1 MLARKAD
8 LLLLVGGRICAA
20 LIALFVLRAATTLLV
35 PEEYG
40 KLSLLVVLQMFCGLI
55 LINPVGQYINLHTH
69 AWWDDGSLL
78 PRLKKYR
85 NYVLG
90 VSCIGALVTFAV
102 GMRDPDNR
110 LFANCIAVF
119 FMVLSATWNATLV
132 SMLNMLGYRAASV
145 VWGVVTAVF
154 AAGTSIALVYWHPN
168 GTAWFIGQSVGMAVG
183 ALGAHRELV
192 KHTSR
197 HTSPLQNLALFG
209 RANVLSYLL
218 PLALVT
224 ALMWLQLSGYRFL
237 VEWKWG
243 LVQLGFLTLG
253 LQLAAQL
260 WGLVESLS
268 MQFLYPLFY
277 RRIGDDKSEGAI
289 TLAVSDLLNAL
300 VPVYLVF
307 AGLIV
312 ATAPYFLKLMVAPQY
327 FESMSFVYLGAIIE
341 LCRGLAN
348 VLSNAAQVK
357 INTKTLLPPYAIGS
371 AITIGLIF
379 VTDAERLPINWVGV
393 ALLAGILGMALAM
406 FIGMRRVVRFRLD
419 AVRCGVAATAMLF
432 LSTIPTWAPTLSGF
446 LPNVA
451 MLLVLLIFA
460 IITLITLLKN
470 SPAVQRL
477 LRVQLRAE

>member
-1 MLARKAD
+1 MSSRKAD
-8 LLLLVGGRICAA
+8 LLLLIGGRICAA
-20 LIALFVLRAATTLLV
+20 LIALFVLRAVTTLLV

-40 KLSLLVVLQMFCGLI
+40 KLSLLIALQMFCGLI
-55 LINPVGQYINLHTH
+55 LMNPVGQHINLHTH

-85 NYVLG
+85 SYVLCA
-90 VSCIGALVTFAV
+90 SCIGALVTFTA
-102 GMRDPDNR
+102 GIRNPDNQ
-110 LFANCIAVF
+110 LLMNCAAVF
-119 FMVLSATWNATLV
+119 FMVLSATWNATLIF
-132 SMLNMLGYRAASV
+132 MLNMLGFRAASV
-145 VWGVVTAVF
+145 SWGIVTGVI
-154 AAGTSIALVYWHPN
+154 AAGVSIALVWWHPT
-168 GTAWFIGQSVGMAVG
+168 GSAWFVGQSVGMAVG

-192 KHTSR
+192 KQTGHNP
-197 HTSPLQNLALFG
+197 SPRQNLTLFD
-209 RANVLSYLL
+209 RADVFSYLL
-218 PLALVT
+218 PLAMVT
-224 ALMWLQLSGYRFL
+224 ALMWVQLSGYRFL

-277 RRIGDDKSEGAI
+277 RRTTNDKSEAAI
-289 TLAVSDLLNAL
+289 TLAVSDLLNTL

-312 ATAPYFLKLMVAPQY
+312 ASASYFLKLIVAPQY
-327 FESMSFVYLGAIIE
+327 FQAVSFVYLGAIIE